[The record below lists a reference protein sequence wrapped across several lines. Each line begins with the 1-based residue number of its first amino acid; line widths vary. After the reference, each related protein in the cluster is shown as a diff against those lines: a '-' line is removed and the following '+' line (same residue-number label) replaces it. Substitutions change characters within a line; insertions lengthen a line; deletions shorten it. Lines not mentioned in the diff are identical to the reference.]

1 MRFNYKKL
9 GKILKKRR
17 EELQLSTRKL
27 AELING
33 NQCDVSRIEN
43 GLKSS
48 ISIELL
54 IKICEI
60 LALDFFSL
68 LDQCNF
74 IHNDNLESDDYDS
87 INNVEVDDECAY
99 TKTYKVA
106 LKKTEERNV
115 TINARTEDEAISIAE
130 ALVFNLNLFALEKKE
145 NDKELL
151 AIEAVEI

>member
-33 NQCDVSRIEN
+33 NQCDISRIEN
-43 GLKSS
+43 GLKIS

-87 INNVEVDDECAY
+87 INNAEADDECAY

-106 LKKTEERNV
+106 LKKTEERNL

-151 AIEAVEI
+151 AIEVVEI

>member
-1 MRFNYKKL
+1 M
-9 GKILKKRR
+9 
-17 EELQLSTRKL
+17 
-27 AELING
+27 
-33 NQCDVSRIEN
+33 
-43 GLKSS
+43 
-48 ISIELL
+48 L

-106 LKKTEERNV
+106 LKKTEERNL